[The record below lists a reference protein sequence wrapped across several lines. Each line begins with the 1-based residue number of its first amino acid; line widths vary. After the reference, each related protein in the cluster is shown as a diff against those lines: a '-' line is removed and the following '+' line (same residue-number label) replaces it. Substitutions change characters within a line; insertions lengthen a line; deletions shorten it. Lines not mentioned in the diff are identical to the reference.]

1 MSSIAFDTL
10 KYVETLTSAG
20 FSEPQAKAMA
30 HAQQAVLVNLSE
42 RQLATKL
49 DVINLGNK
57 VEMDI
62 ANLSNKV
69 EVDIANLTNKID
81 KDIADL
87 TNKIDKDIA
96 NLSNKV
102 NTDIANLS
110 NKIDKDIA
118 NLRIDNANL
127 NNKIDK
133 IETELKGKFNLLY
146 WMNGFML
153 TFIVAI
159 AFKLFL

>member
-20 FSEPQAKAMA
+20 FSESQAKAMA

-49 DVINLGNK
+49 DLINLGNK

-62 ANLSNKV
+62 ANLSNKIDV
-69 EVDIANLTNKID
+69 EIASLSNKTD
-81 KDIADL
+81 KDI
-87 TNKIDKDIA
+87 
-96 NLSNKV
+96 
-102 NTDIANLS
+102 
-110 NKIDKDIA
+110 
-118 NLRIDNANL
+118 ANL
-127 NNKIDK
+127 NNKIDR
-133 IETELKGKFNLLY
+133 IEAEFKGKFNLLY

-153 TFIVAI
+153 TFLVAI